1 MDPRGRNHVWET
13 LAQMAEV
20 SSVLVTTTSIQEAEM
35 VADRLIVMREGRI
48 VCDGS
53 PTWLKK
59 NLDSGF
65 FLRLTRLPNFNEK
78 DVKTVVR
85 HYMGPVEP
93 RRVTK
98 LDMVFNLTEIP
109 EKTEKMTTMLQYLEK
124 RRSMLGIAV
133 MSLSYC
139 TLEDIYIKMVS
150 GASAKGEGDVGD
162 GVFRLA
168 PEKDDTDKKK
178 RDLEAVKQLCA
189 ARSSRAGALSVLWTL
204 LKKRTLLCGRVW
216 WTLPF
221 SLGIPVACMLL
232 LVLSERYLLPRR
244 EPNGGAVIYEPER
257 IFGVSYGFIESD
269 NASKNFGD
277 NVLLPLMSEHSV
289 RAFAPTSK
297 FVERELLFWAEKDL
311 YSYLYEYKFG
321 ISVFENN
328 ELFVWFNG
336 QCPPSAVIGVNLL
349 HTALLRNLTG
359 SKNSSITLVNWPP
372 VSSDLVAKVEFEGQY
387 GMLAPKDGRETLGH
401 ETELFPTRNFLTRVL
416 YAFFLSLAMSFHAA
430 SHVFDPM
437 VESVSGF
444 QTMQLMTGMT
454 GIVYWMGHFVF
465 DMFMAVCNSIA
476 LVFIV
481 FITHSEIPTPYH
493 LAILALFIA
502 NSFAS
507 LPLAYLFSKLFSE
520 PSLAFSCMVLGL
532 FLAGIVGS
540 LGVEILDVLVQE
552 DPSAAATGVLFV
564 WGYVCR
570 WFPTYTLVR
579 GVVKVILLSRLN
591 AICIAG
597 GELLA
602 EACSDVQYSS
612 DDRISGCCEAL
623 WQNRTATLVQ
633 PLQPSP
639 ETGFYEFLSMMAQ
652 GMLYIAVLALVDSRL
667 LFSLKWYLARRLQ
680 GSEQPAESTQQS
692 GPRLVAVSMDADV
705 EHEVSLVNKVCYT
718 RLFENTAIAV
728 RSLEKIVGF
737 VKPVKLVDGVSFLLK
752 KGECLGVVGINGSG
766 KTALL
771 ETLVGIRV
779 PTNGDAYTSSL
790 TLVTD
795 IRGWQ
800 RGIGYAPDGV
810 SSESMPALTVGEM
823 LDIVAR
829 LRGVAQRR
837 QAVASAVALTG
848 RLREDQMANEC
859 SRGELKMLLIACA
872 AIGVPPV
879 LLVDEPYSDVDPLY
893 RNEIIHMLQLLKDS
907 QAISLVSTSHR
918 QVFGRVLKIGA

>member
-1 MDPRGRNHVWET
+1 GIAEVVVLVGVVIFLDNAAPWGYGVPKPPYYFLSIDYWSVFRKWNIRSVVPPAINQDYFEPPPKSIDPVVNILDLCATKKGCSDLKDINLTIYKKQVTVILGPHDSGHSTLLDVLTGMIAPTSGTAYICNYDVRSLSNVTWDYTSVCPQESELFDDLTVEENITYFLCLRGVLRNNASTYLEPLLESLYLKPHRDTLACHLSPHFKRALCIAIAFSVYANFSLVIVPEPSRQMDPRGRNHVWET

-35 VADRLIVMREGRI
+35 VADRLIVMREGRV

-98 LDMVFNLTEIP
+98 LDMVFNLSEIP

-150 GASAKGEGDVGD
+150 GANAKDEGDMGD

-168 PEKDDTDKKK
+168 PEKDDPDKKK

-221 SLGIPVACMLL
+221 SFGIPVACMLL

-244 EPNGGAVIYEPER
+244 EPNGGAVVYEPER

-277 NVLLPLMSEHSV
+277 NVLLPLLSEHSV

-297 FVERELLFWAEKDL
+297 FVERELLFLGREGLVLLPLRVQVRDQRL
-311 YSYLYEYKFG
+311 RE
-321 ISVFENN
+321 
-328 ELFVWFNG
+328 
-336 QCPPSAVIGVNLL
+336 QRCPPSAVIGVNLL

-372 VSSDLVAKVEFEGQY
+372 VGSDLVAKVEFEGQY

-465 DMFMAVCNSIA
+465 DMFMAVCNSIT

-481 FITHSEIPTPYH
+481 FITHSEIATPYH

-591 AICIAG
+591 AICLAG

-667 LFSLKWYLARRLQ
+667 LFSLKW
-680 GSEQPAESTQQS
+680 
-692 GPRLVAVSMDADV
+692 
-705 EHEVSLVNKVCYT
+705 
-718 RLFENTAIAV
+718 
-728 RSLEKIVGF
+728 
-737 VKPVKLVDGVSFLLK
+737 
-752 KGECLGVVGINGSG
+752 
-766 KTALL
+766 
-771 ETLVGIRV
+771 
-779 PTNGDAYTSSL
+779 
-790 TLVTD
+790 
-795 IRGWQ
+795 
-800 RGIGYAPDGV
+800 
-810 SSESMPALTVGEM
+810 
-823 LDIVAR
+823 
-829 LRGVAQRR
+829 
-837 QAVASAVALTG
+837 
-848 RLREDQMANEC
+848 
-859 SRGELKMLLIACA
+859 
-872 AIGVPPV
+872 
-879 LLVDEPYSDVDPLY
+879 
-893 RNEIIHMLQLLKDS
+893 
-907 QAISLVSTSHR
+907 
-918 QVFGRVLKIGA
+918 